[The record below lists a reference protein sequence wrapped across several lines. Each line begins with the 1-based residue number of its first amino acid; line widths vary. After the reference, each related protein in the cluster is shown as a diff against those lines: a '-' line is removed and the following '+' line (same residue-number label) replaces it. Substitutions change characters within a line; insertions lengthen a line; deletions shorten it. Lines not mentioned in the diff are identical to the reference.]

1 MITNNIMMKNNKTR
15 RLYIRLTEQQF
26 EIVRK
31 KSDDANMSMTNLFL
45 DLLGIEKAI
54 NQHKELIDIIYKLV
68 SNDKRVEN
76 NINQVA
82 KHLNQNSERISDQ
95 VIRDYIDMI
104 GKYMNKRD
112 KIKRVLGRLISLMAE
127 YKL

>member
-1 MITNNIMMKNNKTR
+1 MKNNKTR

-31 KSDDANMSMTNLFL
+31 KSDDANMSMTNFFL

-54 NQHKELIDIIYKLV
+54 YQHKELIDIIYKLV

-95 VIRDYIDMI
+95 VICDYIDMI
-104 GKYMNKRD
+104 EKYMNKRD
-112 KIKRVLGRLISLMAE
+112 KIKRVLGRLISLMAD
-127 YKL
+127 YRL

>member
-31 KSDDANMSMTNLFL
+31 KSNDANMSMTNFFL

-54 NQHKELIDIIYKLV
+54 YQHKELIDIIYKLV

-104 GKYMNKRD
+104 EKYMNKRD
-112 KIKRVLGRLISLMAE
+112 KIKRVLGRLISLMAD
-127 YKL
+127 YRL

>member
-1 MITNNIMMKNNKTR
+1 MMKNNKTR

-31 KSDDANMSMTNLFL
+31 KSNDANMSMTNFFL

-54 NQHKELIDIIYKLV
+54 YQHKELIDIIYKLV

-104 GKYMNKRD
+104 EKYMNKRD
-112 KIKRVLGRLISLMAE
+112 KIKRVLGRLISLMAD
-127 YKL
+127 YRL

>member
-1 MITNNIMMKNNKTR
+1 MKNNKTK

-31 KSDDANMSMTNLFL
+31 KSDDANMSMTNFFL

-54 NQHKELIDIIYKLV
+54 YQHKELIDIIYKLV

-104 GKYMNKRD
+104 EKYMNKRD
-112 KIKRVLGRLISLMAE
+112 KIKRVLGRLISLMAD
-127 YKL
+127 YRL